1 MRDYKESKV
10 GKLLSEYT
18 TRKVILLVLAMLFST
33 PAMAVD
39 SYLEEP
45 DSYAYGL
52 SLIKE
57 FGPSKPS
64 GQQAF
69 IDTVMMQQS
78 LSTPLVQL
86 YCDDGIKALN
96 WEVSGFDID
105 KMRHKDIYRT
115 SLEDVPSG

>member
-52 SLIKE
+52 SLVKQ
-57 FGPSKPS
+57 FGPSKAS

-69 IDTVMMQQS
+69 IDTIVMQQS
-78 LSTPLVQL
+78 LSTPL
-86 YCDDGIKALN
+86 I
-96 WEVSGFDID
+96 
-105 KMRHKDIYRT
+105 
-115 SLEDVPSG
+115 